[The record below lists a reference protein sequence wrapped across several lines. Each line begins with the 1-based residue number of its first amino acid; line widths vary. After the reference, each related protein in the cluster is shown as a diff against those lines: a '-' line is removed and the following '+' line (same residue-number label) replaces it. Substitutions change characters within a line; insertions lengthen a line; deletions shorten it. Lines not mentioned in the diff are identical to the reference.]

1 LSRALADL
9 LGGDFSLAE
18 IHRLYGCHDLPL
30 PHKADLFA
38 HLTARWKDLFN
49 AKFNVLL
56 YDLTSRST

>member
-1 LSRALADL
+1 M
-9 LGGDFSLAE
+9 
-18 IHRLYGCHDLPL
+18 PL